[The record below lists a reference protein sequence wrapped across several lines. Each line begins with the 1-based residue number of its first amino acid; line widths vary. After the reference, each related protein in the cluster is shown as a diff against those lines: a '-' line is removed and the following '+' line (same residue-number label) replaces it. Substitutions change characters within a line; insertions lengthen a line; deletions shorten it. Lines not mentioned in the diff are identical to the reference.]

1 MTTLHVRQKNNL
13 LRQTIS
19 PLISIIMFL
28 DDRFKENAR
37 QLCKQFGISRL
48 SVFGSVARGD
58 DNDSSDIDFLAEF
71 DSPMPATMPDR
82 FLGFLEEAKKRYNR
96 PIQLM
101 TPNMIRNPHLK
112 RSIDRDLTV
121 IHE

>member
-1 MTTLHVRQKNNL
+1 LHKTV
-13 LRQTIS
+13 S
-19 PLISIIMFL
+19 SLILIIMFL

-71 DSPMPATMPDR
+71 ESPLPATMPDR
-82 FLGFLEEAKKRYNR
+82 FLGFLEEAEKRYNR

-121 IHE
+121 IYE

>member
-1 MTTLHVRQKNNL
+1 M
-13 LRQTIS
+13 
-19 PLISIIMFL
+19 
-28 DDRFKENAR
+28 
-37 QLCKQFGISRL
+37 CKRFGISRL

-58 DNDSSDIDFLAEF
+58 EDDSSDIDFLAEF
-71 DSPMPATMPDR
+71 ESPTPATMPSR
-82 FLGFLEEAKKRYNR
+82 FLGFIEEAKKKYSR
-96 PIQLM
+96 PVQLM

>member
-1 MTTLHVRQKNNL
+1 ML
-13 LRQTIS
+13 
-19 PLISIIMFL
+19 L
-28 DDRFKENAR
+28 DDRFKENAQR
-37 QLCKQFGISRL
+37 LCEQFGIKRL

-71 DSPMPATMPDR
+71 ESPIPATMPHR
-82 FLGFLEEAKKRYNR
+82 FLGFLEEARKTYHR

-101 TPNMIRNPHLK
+101 TPNMIGNPHLK

-121 IHE
+121 IHG